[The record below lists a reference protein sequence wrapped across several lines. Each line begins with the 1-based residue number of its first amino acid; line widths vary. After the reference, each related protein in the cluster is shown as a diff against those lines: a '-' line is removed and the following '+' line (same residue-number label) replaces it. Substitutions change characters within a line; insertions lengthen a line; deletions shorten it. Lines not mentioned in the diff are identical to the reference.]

1 VPPLRP
7 TTPTM
12 ADVSSLQII
21 DRENDSLL
29 FRIAGSSALALEVD
43 GQLHCPQVTSIE
55 YEVID
60 GMVVT
65 QGAAASE
72 RGQFWFQPAKQL
84 QEVEALRS
92 LARQADV
99 PFLELDSPLP
109 EAIESLLVDDT
120 LKESRPGVRILYN
133 RVLNIYPTT
142 EDALAAVSRNSALV
156 LPYLNKPYHVDGS
169 WRILTEMMG
178 EEEALAVVNK
188 NPGLLTC
195 NPAGLKGASVGDI
208 KRAAMLVEIVEAVPV
223 SARWGLVAV
232 VTAGFTVLIGNGLL
246 DSWQLAN

>member
-1 VPPLRP
+1 
-7 TTPTM
+7 M
-12 ADVSSLQII
+12 
-21 DRENDSLL
+21 
-29 FRIAGSSALALEVD
+29 
-43 GQLHCPQVTSIE
+43 TS
-55 YEVID
+55 
-60 GMVVT
+60 
-65 QGAAASE
+65 
-72 RGQFWFQPAKQL
+72 R
-84 QEVEALRS
+84 
-92 LARQADV
+92 
-99 PFLELDSPLP
+99 
-109 EAIESLLVDDT
+109 
-120 LKESRPGVRILYN
+120 VR
-133 RVLNIYPTT
+133 V
-142 EDALAAVSRNSALV
+142 V

>member
-1 VPPLRP
+1 MLLPALTRSLLLVPPLRP

-142 EDALAAVSRNSALV
+142 EDALAAVSRNSALGICSMPV
-156 LPYLNKPYHVDGS
+156 CTVP
-169 WRILTEMMG
+169 T
-178 EEEALAVVNK
+178 ALS
-188 NPGLLTC
+188 PMRTRDPLSL
-195 NPAGLKGASVGDI
+195 
-208 KRAAMLVEIVEAVPV
+208 
-223 SARWGLVAV
+223 
-232 VTAGFTVLIGNGLL
+232 
-246 DSWQLAN
+246 